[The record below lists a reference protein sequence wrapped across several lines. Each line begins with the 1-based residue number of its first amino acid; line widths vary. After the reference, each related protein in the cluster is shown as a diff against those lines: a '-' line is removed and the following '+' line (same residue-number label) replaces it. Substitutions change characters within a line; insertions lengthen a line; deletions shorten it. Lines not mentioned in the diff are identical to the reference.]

1 MSKKNNQNEELEME
15 NELNKT
21 EEIEETE
28 KTETSEENVD
38 YKKQIELLE
47 EDRTRMS
54 DLLKRKAAEFEN
66 YKRRTENDLSL
77 MFKYAGEDLLKKILP
92 IYDDLGR
99 SLQHAEET
107 EDYKSLI
114 DGIKLIYSNFTK
126 QLEEVGIQK
135 IDPKGEQ
142 FDFNF
147 HEALLQQP
155 STEVPAETVL
165 QVVEIGYLYKD
176 KVIKHAK
183 VIVSTE
189 AN

>member
-1 MSKKNNQNEELEME
+1 MSEKNNQNEELEME
-15 NELNKT
+15 NELNKP
-21 EEIEETE
+21 EETE
-28 KTETSEENVD
+28 NTETSEENLD
-38 YKKQIELLE
+38 FKKQIELLE
-47 EDRTRMS
+47 EDIIRMS

-77 MFKYAGEDLLKKILP
+77 MFKYAGEDLLKKVLP

-99 SLQHAEET
+99 SLQHTEET

-114 DGIKLIYSNFTK
+114 DGIKLIYNNFTK
-126 QLEEVGIQK
+126 QLEEAGIQK

-155 STEVPAETVL
+155 STEVPEETVL